1 MKPAGD
7 EHMGAFVYCASH
19 LRAHST
25 GWCTV
30 GPLNKIPM
38 PGATWQ
44 AAHAVADRLGLDFF
58 DGNRQEPMSALER
71 ERFNLMHPLAY
82 ACQQR
87 HCRSWLTPQP
97 HRDRRDLILRRLADI
112 RTALGLSK
120 FINALDLMEQEQP

>member
-19 LRAHST
+19 LRVHST

-30 GPLNKIPM
+30 DPLGKIPM
-38 PGATWQ
+38 PGGMFATYL
-44 AAHAVADRLGLDFF
+44 AADRLGLHIF
-58 DGNRQEPMSALER
+58 DGNRSGPLSDLER
-71 ERFNLMHPLAY
+71 ERHGLMRTLAA

-97 HRDRRDLILRRLADI
+97 HRDRRDRILRRLAEI
-112 RTALGLSK
+112 KTLLGG
-120 FINALDLMEQEQP
+120 AQP